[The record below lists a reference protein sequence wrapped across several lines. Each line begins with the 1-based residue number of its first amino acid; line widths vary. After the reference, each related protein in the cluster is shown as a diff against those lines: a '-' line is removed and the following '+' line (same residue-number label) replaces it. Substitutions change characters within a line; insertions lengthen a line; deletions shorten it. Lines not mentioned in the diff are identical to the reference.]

1 MEMTIDLT
9 LSPACECTVLQNA
22 VDAIYLGGWE
32 IERGNL
38 SVGKQIGE
46 GEFGIVHKGMYNG
59 NPCAIKMLKENI
71 DQRSLQHQRLMIE
84 ITILAL
90 VKPHPSVVGFIG
102 GCIHD
107 LSSPVIVEELIDGVN
122 LQDHLAGQNED
133 FRLRRAQVVC
143 KQNVAFR
150 VCLRRDAWCL

>member
-1 MEMTIDLT
+1 MDIEMTMDLT

-22 VDAIYLGGWE
+22 VDAIYRGGWE

-46 GEFGIVHKGMYNG
+46 GEFGIVHKGTYNG
-59 NPCAIKMLKENI
+59 QPCAIKMLKENI
-71 DQRSLQHQRLMIE
+71 DQRPLQRQRLLIE
-84 ITILAL
+84 LSILAL
-90 VKPHPSVVGFIG
+90 VKQHPSVVGFIG

-122 LQDHLAGQNED
+122 LQDHLAGQHED
-133 FRLRRAQVVC
+133 FRLRRP
-143 KQNVAFR
+143 
-150 VCLRRDAWCL
+150 LL